1 MRDIFITILFA
12 LAIPYCLVHAEFA
25 IALWYWVS
33 LFQPQTQ
40 TFSFAQYI
48 PFATLAG
55 ITTLISWAFTK
66 GSKLPPKTPIVIVLV
81 LLVIWTGITT
91 MNAVFFADAFSQW
104 NLFLRLVLM
113 VIVGIV
119 IVKTQTQLNYL
130 VWSICLAIGYFGA
143 KTGLFSFMGGLGK
156 DFVGP
161 SYMSGNNEL
170 ARGII
175 MFMPLLM
182 YLFNQYKQ
190 IWIKVG
196 IVGVA
201 GFSAVALVLSGSR
214 GAWLGALAMV
224 AFVAVRSRKGL
235 AWMLFGAVVF
245 AAALPILPEPIIDRF
260 MSISHYKSDESVQG
274 RFDAWQY
281 ALDKFP
287 ERPIMGGGFLVF
299 DDEHKTS
306 SHNSYVQALGE
317 HGAVGLVLYVALLI
331 VAALTSISIRKRTAG
346 NPALRWAN
354 QLAFLIQ
361 VSMVGYAVG
370 SFSITAA
377 FFPVFYAILGV
388 LASLQILVN
397 QALAAPARLDV
408 EVSPE
413 KSLRWRAA

>member
-1 MRDIFITILFA
+1 M
-12 LAIPYCLVHAEFA
+12 
-25 IALWYWVS
+25 
-33 LFQPQTQ
+33 
-40 TFSFAQYI
+40 
-48 PFATLAG
+48 LAG
-55 ITTLISWAFTK
+55 FTALVSWAFSR
-66 GSKLPPKTPIVIVLV
+66 GPKLPPRTPIVIMLI
-81 LLVIWTGITT
+81 LLVTWTGITT
-91 MNAVFFADAFSQW
+91 LNAMYFADALAQW

-113 VIVGIV
+113 VLIGIV
-119 IVKTQTQLNYL
+119 VVRSQQQLHYL
-130 VWSICLAIGYFGA
+130 IWSICLAIGYFGA

-161 SYMSGNNEL
+161 SFMAGNNEL

-175 MFMPLLM
+175 MFLPLLM

-190 IWIKVG
+190 IWVKAG

-201 GFSAVALVLSGSR
+201 VFSSIALILSGSR

-224 AFVAVRSRKGL
+224 AFVAVRSRRGL
-235 AWMLFGAVVF
+235 AWILLGSFVF
-245 AAALPILPEPIIDRF
+245 AAAIPLLPDSIVDRF
-260 MSISHYKSDESVQG
+260 LSISQYKTDASVQG

-281 ALDKFP
+281 AIDKFP

-317 HGAVGLVLYVALLI
+317 HGAVGLVLYVMLLI
-331 VAALTSISIRKRTAG
+331 VAAVTSVSIRRRTAH

-370 SFSITAA
+370 SISITAA
-377 FFPVFYAILGV
+377 FFPVFYVILGV

-397 QALAAPARLDV
+397 KELALAGMVA
-408 EVSPE
+408 EEMPE
-413 KSLRWRAA
+413 RSLKWRAA